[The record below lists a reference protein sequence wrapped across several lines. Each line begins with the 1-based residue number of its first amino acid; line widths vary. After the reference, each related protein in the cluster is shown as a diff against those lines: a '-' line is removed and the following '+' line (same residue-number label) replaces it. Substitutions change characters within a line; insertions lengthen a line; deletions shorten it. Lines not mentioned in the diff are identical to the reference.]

1 MGWVTRISPYYYD
14 LLLTLKGQ
22 RSRSSTW
29 SSWKCWN
36 TVVFYVC
43 KSTEVGQSTLT
54 TDQNILQ
61 QSPDCSILGLVC
73 HAMQCRFSCTVFS
86 FIVHT
91 AEMHLPLCVH
101 SVIANPLAGLH
112 DYEYEVVV
120 PVRVDRYGAVFKP
133 STLTRPSRS
142 SAGTDRRTRRS
153 PDVSTTVSP
162 SDDDDDDDV
171 SASGHGKCG
180 LHNHTGS

>member
-14 LLLTLKGQ
+14 ILLTLKGQ

-43 KSTEVGQSTLT
+43 KSTEVGPVYFNYRPKYSATIPWLL
-54 TDQNILQ
+54 DSGVSL
-61 QSPDCSILGLVC
+61 PC
-73 HAMQCRFSCTVFS
+73 HVFS

>member
-36 TVVFYVC
+36 TVVFFMSVSLP
-43 KSTEVGQSTLT
+43 KLAQSTLT

-91 AEMHLPLCVH
+91 AVCPFRY
-101 SVIANPLAGLH
+101 SQSAGGTSRLR
-112 DYEYEVVV
+112 
-120 PVRVDRYGAVFKP
+120 VRGRGTSACWSLRRRLQTFDVDETESFISGH
-133 STLTRPSRS
+133 RS
-142 SAGTDRRTRRS
+142 SYPAVSRRQHHSIAIWRRRRWRRFCFRS
-153 PDVSTTVSP
+153 W
-162 SDDDDDDDV
+162 
-171 SASGHGKCG
+171 
-180 LHNHTGS
+180 

>member
-1 MGWVTRISPYYYD
+1 MSVSLPK
-14 LLLTLKGQ
+14 LA
-22 RSRSSTW
+22 
-29 SSWKCWN
+29 
-36 TVVFYVC
+36 
-43 KSTEVGQSTLT
+43 QSTLT